1 MLFGKYS
8 KIFYA
13 FNFRKVAQIQI
24 QIQVYL
30 SVHSA
35 KTRATGHEPTPVS
48 MTVFRGYCRRL
59 GLAFSALNFSRG
71 DNERWQL
78 VAFDSSVC
86 HWSRLNPAV
95 SADQLHSV
103 SHLSRTAIKHR
114 HRSRRRL
121 GGPFQMAGPGP
132 RANKSHRF
140 HFSTTSKSEKVC
152 RREIKSEQPFS
163 QLATEILIF
172 PVCSARQLVAL
183 PRPTTFCWLYADERW
198 SYLSFGWFEG
208 TAKRSRLREVRF
220 TWERSTTNLQV
231 VRKTLV
237 I

>member
-1 MLFGKYS
+1 MLKNVCLFVC
-8 KIFYA
+8 A
-13 FNFRKVAQIQI
+13 FRENACYRARTDAGIDDGFPGL
-24 QIQVYL
+24 L
-30 SVHSA
+30 SAAWV
-35 KTRATGHEPTPVS
+35 
-48 MTVFRGYCRRL
+48 
-59 GLAFSALNFSRG
+59 GLLDFSRG

-95 SADQLHSV
+95 FAGHSV

-114 HRSRRRL
+114 HRRRRL

-140 HFSTTSKSEKVC
+140 HFSTRSKSEKVC

-183 PRPTTFCWLYADERW
+183 PPRPTTFC
-198 SYLSFGWFEG
+198 
-208 TAKRSRLREVRF
+208 
-220 TWERSTTNLQV
+220 
-231 VRKTLV
+231 
-237 I
+237 

>member
-132 RANKSHRF
+132 VLTRVTGFISR
-140 HFSTTSKSEKVC
+140 
-152 RREIKSEQPFS
+152 
-163 QLATEILIF
+163 
-172 PVCSARQLVAL
+172 
-183 PRPTTFCWLYADERW
+183 PRP
-198 SYLSFGWFEG
+198 
-208 TAKRSRLREVRF
+208 
-220 TWERSTTNLQV
+220 NQ
-231 VRKTLV
+231 RKFAAVKLKV
-237 I
+237 NNHFRNSQQKY